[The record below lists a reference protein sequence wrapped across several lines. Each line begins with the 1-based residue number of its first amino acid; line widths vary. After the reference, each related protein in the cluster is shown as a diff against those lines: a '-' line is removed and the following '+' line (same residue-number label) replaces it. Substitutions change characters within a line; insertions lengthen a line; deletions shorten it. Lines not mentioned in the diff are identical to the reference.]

1 MPKVTR
7 YIKIHPRNPQEKYIQ
22 WAVQVLL
29 AGGTVAFPTET
40 VYGLGANAL
49 DGAAV
54 QKIFLAK
61 GRPGDNP
68 LIVHVARREEMDRLV
83 TRVPARAERLIS
95 LFWPGPLTL
104 ILPRSR
110 AVPDQVTAGLDTVA
124 IRMPRHPVALALIR
138 AAGIP
143 VAAPS
148 ANLSG
153 KPSPTTAQHVWQDLQ
168 GKIAGLIDGGNAGVG
183 VESTVLDLTTDVPT
197 ILRPGGITLEELK
210 AVLGD
215 VKLDPHLSNKELA
228 PKAPGMKY
236 THYAPEAPVFIV
248 EGNLEQIKAK
258 FMEIIKKETNTK
270 VGLMVSQEVYQE
282 LKDKLPKN
290 FHLEIVGER
299 SQLALVAAN
308 LFSVLRQFDQGDVDI
323 IYAESFPQVDI
334 GAAIM
339 NRLYKAAG
347 GNKI

>member
-1 MPKVTR
+1 METKFWQMSVDKPDLKM
-7 YIKIHPRNPQEKYIQ
+7 IKEAATLLREG
-22 WAVQVLL
+22 QV
-29 AGGTVAFPTET
+29 VAFPTET

-49 DGAAV
+49 DSKAIK
-54 QKIFLAK
+54 KIYLAK
-61 GRPGDNP
+61 GRPDDNP
-68 LIVHVARREEMDRLV
+68 LIVHISDVEQLNDLV
-83 TRVPARAERLIS
+83 TSISPQAQKLIDN
-95 LFWPGPLTL
+95 FWPGPLTL
-104 ILPRSR
+104 VMAKSTL
-110 AVPDQVTAGLDTVA
+110 VPPLVTGGLDTVA
-124 IRMPRHPVALALIR
+124 VRMPAHPIALKLIHE
-138 AAGIP
+138 AQLPI
-143 VAAPS
+143 AAPS
-148 ANLSG
+148 ANISG

-168 GKIAGLIDGGNAGVG
+168 GKIAGLIDGGHAGVG